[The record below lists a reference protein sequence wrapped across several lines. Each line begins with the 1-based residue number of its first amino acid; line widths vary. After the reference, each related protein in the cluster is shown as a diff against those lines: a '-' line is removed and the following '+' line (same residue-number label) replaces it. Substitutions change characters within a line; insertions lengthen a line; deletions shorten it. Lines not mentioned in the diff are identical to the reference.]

1 MSQWWIRAI
10 ASGCMMFALGCASQ
24 STNIKAAEQTDS
36 QIRLHVETPSEGVQ
50 LVIDGDN
57 PLVYTAF
64 RLPDPPRLVIDLAGT
79 SLAPDQ
85 QPIQVDHGSVT
96 TIRPTAATTGSHTTR
111 IEVGLTQLVD
121 YQLRPNGS
129 KLMVMIANP
138 ASSTP
143 PQETADASPTP
154 EHESASSVD
163 KSPSQPSDPTR
174 QDQSSV
180 PSAGD
185 TPAATAA
192 QTPAP
197 EQLAPAPVTAQ
208 ASAPASIDKAQT
220 TDAVPTA
227 PTAQNEP
234 PSTPESDATT
244 VTAVHVDHSGT
255 NLVIAIEGN
264 GRFHPST
271 MLLSGPR
278 LVIDLP
284 GTIARV
290 RSRVAVNSPPLTQ
303 IRIGTHQTPKKVR
316 IVFDLTKPVT
326 YKMTQETGKL
336 IVSLTA
342 SSATRSQAI
351 TTDEYADKTASL
363 PPQAAAEQPPLPAA
377 PVDPIAKETAPQTSD
392 PPELKKNETT
402 EKAQPPP
409 VKVPAEKPSA
419 AGKDTSKDTAKE
431 VVLPSPILRK
441 KTVNAQMTPGGSANG
456 PSSNASIGGEKQFTG
471 RLISLDFQDADLD
484 NVLRLM
490 SDVSGLNIV
499 VGGGVKGKVTV
510 KLLNVPWDQALDLIL
525 RSNGLG
531 QVREGNILRIDTLGN
546 LSKQQDEEAKAK
558 DSAKKAEDLVT
569 KVMYV
574 NYADAKKLMVTMQKH
589 LSPRGEITY
598 DERTNALI
606 VKDIRQNIEEVTA
619 LLKVLDRKTP
629 QVLIEARIIEADTN
643 FAKDLGVQWGASFST
658 TQGPFQI
665 GTQTGPS
672 SPTGP
677 TGLTGATGIGPGSST
692 TGFLVNLPAAGQA
705 GPLGSLGF
713 TLGKLTGSPF
723 SLDLRLSAGEN
734 QGVSKTISAP
744 KVMVL
749 DNQKAKIQQGTSIP
763 FQSGATS
770 ASGPTTIFVDATLTL
785 EVIPHVTPD
794 GSISMDLRVAD
805 DQPDYIHN
813 TPAGPPIRKKEAKTI
828 IMIKDGDTIV
838 LGGIYIAIN
847 ADSMNG
853 LPWLNKIPILGWLF
867 KQTSHSSS
875 NTELLVFLTPR
886 IVT

>member
-10 ASGCMMFALGCASQ
+10 ASGCMVLALGCASQ
-24 STNIKAAEQTDS
+24 STNIKTAEQTDS
-36 QIRLHVETPSEGVQ
+36 QIRLHVETPSEGVR

-121 YQLRPNGS
+121 YQLQPNGS
-129 KLMVMIANP
+129 KLLVMIANP

-143 PQETADASPTP
+143 AQETADASPTM
-154 EHESASSVD
+154 EQESASSAPTP
-163 KSPSQPSDPTR
+163 SPADTSLTQPAPTQ
-174 QDQSSV
+174 QDRSSV
-180 PSAGD
+180 PPAAD
-185 TPAATAA
+185 EPAATPDQDQASA
-192 QTPAP
+192 LERPAP
-197 EQLAPAPVTAQ
+197 
-208 ASAPASIDKAQT
+208 ASAPAPLDKIQT
-220 TDAVPTA
+220 TEA
-227 PTAQNEP
+227 PSAAPPAQNES
-234 PSTPESDATT
+234 PSMPESDATI
-244 VTAVHVDHSGT
+244 VTGVHVDRIGDQ
-255 NLVIAIEGN
+255 LVIAIEGN

-284 GTIARV
+284 GTTARV
-290 RSRVAVNSPPLTQ
+290 RSRVAVNKPPLAQ
-303 IRIGTHQTPKKVR
+303 IRVGKHQTPKMVR
-316 IVFDLTKPVT
+316 IVFDLTRPVT
-326 YKMTQETGKL
+326 YQLTQETGKL
-336 IVSLTA
+336 IVSMTA
-342 SSATRSQAI
+342 SSSAQSEAI
-351 TTDEYADKTASL
+351 MTDKLASKTASL
-363 PPQAAAEQPPLPAA
+363 SPPAAAAAEQAPLPVAPAA
-377 PVDPIAKETAPQTSD
+377 PVAKDTPPPASGPPQV
-392 PPELKKNETT
+392 KKSETT
-402 EKAQPPP
+402 ENAKPPLVKAPAKQP
-409 VKVPAEKPSA
+409 SST
-419 AGKDTSKDTAKE
+419 GKE
-431 VVLPSPILRK
+431 VVLPSPKLRK
-441 KTVNAQMTPGGSANG
+441 KTVNAQMSSSGSANG
-456 PSSNASIGGEKQFTG
+456 QSSNASIGGEKQFTG

-499 VGGGVKGKVTV
+499 VGGGVKGKVTL

-531 QVREGNILRIDTLGN
+531 QVRDGNILRIDTLGN
-546 LSKQQDEEAKAK
+546 LAKQQDEEAKAK
-558 DSAKKAEDLVT
+558 DSAKKAEELIT

-574 NYADAKKLMVTMQKH
+574 NYADAKKLMVTMQKN

-606 VKDIRQNIEEVTA
+606 VKDIRQNIDEVTA

-629 QVLIEARIIEADTN
+629 QVLIEARIVEADTN
-643 FAKDLGVQWGASFST
+643 FARDLGVQWGASFST
-658 TQGPFQI
+658 TQGPYQF

-692 TGFLVNLPAAGQA
+692 TGFLVNLPASGQA

-770 ASGPTTIFVDATLTL
+770 ASGPTTIFVDASLTL
-785 EVIPHVTPD
+785 EVTPHVTPD

-805 DQPDYIHN
+805 DQPDYINN

-838 LGGIYIAIN
+838 LGGIYIATN
-847 ADSMNG
+847 SDSMNG
-853 LPWLNKIPILGWLF
+853 LPWLNKIPFFGWLF
-867 KQTSHSSS
+867 KEKSHSSS
-875 NTELLVFLTPR
+875 NTELLVFLTPK

>member
-1 MSQWWIRAI
+1 MSQWWNRAI
-10 ASGCMMFALGCASQ
+10 ASGCMVFALGCASQ

-36 QIRLHVETPSEGVQ
+36 QIRLHVETPSEGVR
-50 LVIDGDN
+50 LVIDSDN

-64 RLPDPPRLVIDLAGT
+64 RLPDPPRLVLDLAGT

-85 QPIQVDHGSVT
+85 QPIEVDHGAVT
-96 TIRPTAATTGSHTTR
+96 TIRPTAATIGSHTTR

-121 YQLRPNGS
+121 YQLRPDGS
-129 KLMVMIANP
+129 KLLVMIANP
-138 ASSTP
+138 ASST
-143 PQETADASPTP
+143 ELLKTADASPTP
-154 EHESASSVD
+154 EQQSASSAD
-163 KSPSQPSDPTR
+163 ASPSQASDPTR

-180 PSAGD
+180 PSAADD
-185 TPAATAA
+185 TPAATSA
-192 QTPAP
+192 QASAP
-197 EQLAPAPVTAQ
+197 EQPAPVPVTAS
-208 ASAPASIDKAQT
+208 ASAPASIDKTDKTQT
-220 TDAVPTA
+220 TDAGPTA
-227 PTAQNEP
+227 PPAQNEP
-234 PSTPESDATT
+234 PAMPESDATT
-244 VTAVHVDHSGT
+244 VTAVHVDHSGAE
-255 NLVIAIEGN
+255 LVIAIEGN
-264 GRFHPST
+264 GRFHPSA

-284 GTIARV
+284 GTTARV
-290 RSRVAVNSPPLTQ
+290 RSRMNVNAPPLTK

-336 IVSLTA
+336 IVSLSA
-342 SSATRSQAI
+342 SSTTQSQAMP
-351 TTDEYADKTASL
+351 TGDHVSKPASM
-363 PPQAAAEQPPLPAA
+363 PSPAVEQSPLPVA
-377 PVDPIAKETAPQTSD
+377 PVAKEPPPASDTSQGQQS
-392 PPELKKNETT
+392 ETT
-402 EKAQPPP
+402 EKAQPPL
-409 VKVPAEKPSA
+409 VKAAAEKPSA
-419 AGKDTSKDTAKE
+419 RGKE
-431 VVLPSPILRK
+431 VALPSPILRK
-441 KTVNAQMTPGGSANG
+441 KTVNAQMSPSGSANG
-456 PSSNASIGGEKQFTG
+456 PSTNASIGGEKQFTG

-558 DSAKKAEDLVT
+558 DSAKKAEDLIT

-574 NYADAKKLMVTMQKH
+574 NYSDAKKLMVTMQKH

-619 LLKVLDRKTP
+619 LLKVLDKKTP
-629 QVLIEARIIEADTN
+629 QVLIEARIVEADTN
-643 FAKDLGVQWGASFST
+643 FARDLGVQWGGDFST
-658 TQGPFQI
+658 TQGGYQF

-692 TGFLVNLPAAGQA
+692 TGFLVNLPASGQA
-705 GPLGSLGF
+705 GSLGSLGF
-713 TLGKLTGSPF
+713 TLGKLAGTPF

-770 ASGPTTIFVDATLTL
+770 SSGPTTIFVDATLTL

-813 TPAGPPIRKKEAKTI
+813 TIAGPPIRKKEAKTM

-838 LGGIYIAIN
+838 LGGIYIATDS
-847 ADSMNG
+847 DSMNG
-853 LPWLNKIPILGWLF
+853 LPWLNKIPFFGWMF
-867 KQTSHSSS
+867 KQKSHSTT
-875 NTELLVFLTPR
+875 NTELLVFLTPK

>member
-10 ASGCMMFALGCASQ
+10 VSGSMVFALGCAAQ
-24 STNIKAAEQTDS
+24 STNIKTAASTDS
-36 QIRLHVETPSEGVQ
+36 HINLHVETPSEGVR
-50 LVIDGDN
+50 LIIDGDH

-64 RLPDPPRLVIDLAGT
+64 RLPNPPRLVLDLAGT

-85 QPIQVDHGSVT
+85 QPIQVNQGSVT
-96 TIRPTAATTGSHTTR
+96 TIRPVAGTVGSHTTR

-121 YQLRPNGS
+121 YQLQPNGS
-129 KLMVMIANP
+129 TLLVTIANP
-138 ASSTP
+138 EPSTAPLTAADAAAAIEQEPSSSDQSPSNEPLQAGTSPQQQSEPARQDQPPIPSTVDASATP
-143 PQETADASPTP
+143 PGPTPTP
-154 EHESASSVD
+154 EQPALPTVSAME
-163 KSPSQPSDPTR
+163 KSHPSD
-174 QDQSSV
+174 
-180 PSAGD
+180 
-185 TPAATAA
+185 AAAP
-192 QTPAP
+192 PAP
-197 EQLAPAPVTAQ
+197 
-208 ASAPASIDKAQT
+208 PAS
-220 TDAVPTA
+220 
-227 PTAQNEP
+227 NET
-234 PSTPESDATT
+234 PSIPESDATT
-244 VTAVHVDHSGT
+244 VTAVHVEHSGPE
-255 NLVIAIEGN
+255 LVVAIDGN
-264 GRFHPST
+264 GRFHPSA

-284 GTIARV
+284 GTSTRV
-290 RSRVAVNSPPLTQ
+290 RSRMTVNDSRLKH
-303 IRIGTHQTPKKVR
+303 IRVGVHQAPQKVR

-326 YKMTQETGKL
+326 YSMTQKAGKL
-336 IVSLTA
+336 TVSLTA
-342 SSATRSQAI
+342 SAETQAQAQTDGRAPKAATVPPVAMHPPVVKEAAQ
-351 TTDEYADKTASL
+351 TAQKST
-363 PPQAAAEQPPLPAA
+363 PT
-377 PVDPIAKETAPQTSD
+377 ETAPAPVVTAQEEKTS
-392 PPELKKNETT
+392 
-402 EKAQPPP
+402 
-409 VKVPAEKPSA
+409 AE
-419 AGKDTSKDTAKE
+419 AKE
-431 VVLPSPILRK
+431 VALPSPTLPK
-441 KTVNAQMTPGGSANG
+441 KTVNVQMSPSGTNNG
-456 PSSNASIGGEKQFTG
+456 PAPSASTGEEKQYTG

-490 SDVSGLNIV
+490 ADVSGLNIV
-499 VGGGVKGKVTV
+499 VGDGVKGKVTV

-525 RSNGLG
+525 RTHGLG
-531 QVREGNILRIDTLGN
+531 QVREGNIMRIDTLGN

-574 NYADAKKLMVTMQKH
+574 NYADAKKLMLTMQKH

-606 VKDIRQNIEEVTA
+606 VKDIRQNITEVTA
-619 LLKVLDRKTP
+619 LLKVLDRRTP
-629 QVLIEARIIEADTN
+629 QVLIEAKIVEADTN
-643 FAKDLGVQWGASFST
+643 FARDLGVQWGTSFST
-658 TQGPFQI
+658 TQGPYQI

-677 TGLTGATGIGPGSST
+677 KGLTGATGIGPGSSS
-692 TGFLVNLPAAGQA
+692 TGFLVNLPASGQA

-723 SLDLRLSAGEN
+723 SLDLRLSAGET

-749 DNQKAKIQQGTSIP
+749 DNQKAMIQQGTSIP

-785 EVIPHVTPD
+785 EVTPHVTPD

-813 TPAGPPIRKKEAKTI
+813 TDAGPPIRKKEAKTI
-828 IMIKDGDTIV
+828 IMIKDGETIV
-838 LGGIYIAIN
+838 LGGIYIKVD

-853 LPWLNKIPILGWLF
+853 LPWLNKIPFLGWLF
-867 KQTSHSSS
+867 KEKSHSTN
-875 NTELLVFLTPR
+875 NTELLVFLTPQ

>member
-10 ASGCMMFALGCASQ
+10 ASGWMVLALGCASQ
-24 STNIKAAEQTDS
+24 STNVKTAELTDS
-36 QIRLHVETPSEGVQ
+36 QIRLHVETPSEGVR

-85 QPIQVDHGSVT
+85 QPIRVDHGSVT
-96 TIRPTAATTGSHTTR
+96 TIRPAVATTGSHTTR

-121 YQLRPNGS
+121 YQLQPNGS
-129 KLMVMIANP
+129 KLLVMIANP
-138 ASSTP
+138 ESSTSEP
-143 PQETADASPTP
+143 ETADASPTMEQEP
-154 EHESASSVD
+154 ASSAPTP
-163 KSPSQPSDPTR
+163 SPADTSPIQPEQTQ
-174 QDQSSV
+174 QDLASV
-180 PSAGD
+180 PSSADG
-185 TPAATAA
+185 PAATPDQDQASA
-192 QTPAP
+192 HDQPA
-197 EQLAPAPVTAQ
+197 T
-208 ASAPASIDKAQT
+208 ASAPAPSDKTQA
-220 TDAVPTA
+220 TDASSAA
-227 PTAQNEP
+227 PPDQHES
-234 PSTPESDATT
+234 PSMPESDATA
-244 VTAVHVDHSGT
+244 VTAVNVNHIGDQ
-255 NLVIAIEGN
+255 LVVAIEGN

-284 GTIARV
+284 GTTARV
-290 RSRVAVNSPPLTQ
+290 RSRLAVNKPPLAQ
-303 IRIGTHQTPKKVR
+303 IRVGKHQTPKMVR
-316 IVFDLTKPVT
+316 IVFDLTRPVT
-326 YKMTQETGKL
+326 YKLSQETGKL
-336 IVSLTA
+336 IVSMTA
-342 SSATRSQAI
+342 SSATQSEAV
-351 TTDEYADKTASL
+351 TTGKPASKMASL
-363 PPQAAAEQPPLPAA
+363 SPPAATEQSPLPAA
-377 PVDPIAKETAPQTSD
+377 PVAKEAAPSASGPAQV
-392 PPELKKNETT
+392 KKSEAM
-402 EKAQPPP
+402 EKAKPPL
-409 VKVPAEKPSA
+409 VKNPAGKPSST
-419 AGKDTSKDTAKE
+419 GKE
-431 VVLPSPILRK
+431 VVLPSPKLRK
-441 KTVNAQMTPGGSANG
+441 KTVNAQMSPGGSANG
-456 PSSNASIGGEKQFTG
+456 QSSNASIGGEKQFTG

-499 VGGGVKGKVTV
+499 VGGGVKGKVTL

-531 QVREGNILRIDTLGN
+531 QVRDGNILRIDTLGN
-546 LSKQQDEEAKAK
+546 LAKQQDEEAKAK
-558 DSAKKAEDLVT
+558 DSAKKAEELIT

-574 NYADAKKLMVTMQKH
+574 NYADAKKLMVTMQKN

-606 VKDIRQNIEEVTA
+606 VKDIRQNIDEVTA

-629 QVLIEARIIEADTN
+629 QVLIEARIVEADTN
-643 FAKDLGVQWGASFST
+643 FARDLGVQWGASFTT
-658 TQGPFQI
+658 TQGPYQF

-677 TGLTGATGIGPGSST
+677 TGLTGPTGIGPGSST
-692 TGFLVNLPAAGQA
+692 TGFLVNLPASGQA

-770 ASGPTTIFVDATLTL
+770 ASGPTTIFVDASLTL
-785 EVIPHVTPD
+785 EVTPHVTPD

-805 DQPDYIHN
+805 DQPDYINN

-838 LGGIYIAIN
+838 LGGIYIATN
-847 ADSMNG
+847 SDSMNG
-853 LPWLNKIPILGWLF
+853 LPWLNKIPFFGWLF
-867 KQTSHSSS
+867 KEKSHSSS
-875 NTELLVFLTPR
+875 NTELLVFLTPK